1 MSCGS
6 LGAPRAGSK
15 RRARALLLGVVLL
28 GPLASADN
36 AGLARVG
43 PLQIDE
49 NTFTRRAAEL
59 APFQWAELGPSWQ
72 ERRRAF
78 LMDVLIRDT
87 LLDAQALGA
96 ESELR
101 EQRDAALSQSLLRE
115 LAAHVSASS
124 VSETEIASYYEQH
137 RRHYQTPRSLLLW
150 RILVREEAPARAL
163 IHELGRPTLPAWS
176 QAARERSVDEATH
189 MRGGSLGYVTEQGE
203 THMPQVRVARG
214 LFEAADRVKDGELVP
229 EPVREGDAFAVIWR
243 RGSRATQ
250 IRSLSE
256 VSSSIRSLLMDG
268 KLAGASRSLI
278 ERLRKSELLDYHPE
292 RLDGFEPPLAVPS
305 APAPVV
311 PPPVLTR
318 PVKLLPEASE
328 RGWR

>member
-1 MSCGS
+1 
-6 LGAPRAGSK
+6 
-15 RRARALLLGVVLL
+15 VLL
-28 GPLASADN
+28 VPLASADS

-49 NTFTRRAAEL
+49 DTFTRRAAEL
-59 APFQWAELGPSWQ
+59 ASFQWAALGATWQ

-78 LMDVLIRDT
+78 LEGVLIRDT

-96 ESELR
+96 ESVLR
-101 EQRDAALSQSLLRE
+101 EQRDAALSQTLLRE

-137 RRHYQTPRSLLLW
+137 RRHYQTPRSLLVW
-150 RILVREEAPARAL
+150 RILLRDEAAARSL
-163 IHELGRPTLPAWS
+163 LQELGRPTLPAWS
-176 QAARERSVDEATH
+176 QAARERSIDEATH

-203 THMPQVRVARG
+203 THMPQVRVSRV
-214 LFEAADRVKDGELVP
+214 LFAAADRVEDGELVP

-243 RGSRATQ
+243 RGSRAAE

-268 KLAGASRSLI
+268 KLAGTSRSLI
-278 ERLRKSELLDYHPE
+278 GRLRESELLDYHPE
-292 RLDGFEPPLAVPS
+292 RLEGFAPPLPEPPVFTPA
-305 APAPVV
+305 AAAPVV
-311 PPPVLTR
+311 TR

-328 RGWR
+328 RSWR